1 MKESFGS
8 GPVKLLAS
16 FFYLGYCP
24 MIPGTMGTLGGAGLF
39 LIIRFLAPGFL
50 PENLGGLNAGY
61 LIFLALFFLAGVY
74 SAGRGEKIWREKD
87 SPRIVI
93 DEAFGFFITLF
104 CVPFSVGVAIAGFIL
119 NRVFDIT
126 KPFPIRRLEEKV
138 PGGWGVMGDDLLAG
152 IYSNLAL
159 RLILLLFGW

>member
-8 GPVKLLAS
+8 SPVKLLAS

-24 MIPGTMGTLGGAGLF
+24 VMPGTIGTLGGVVLF
-39 LIIRFLAPGFL
+39 LLLRFLAPGFL
-50 PENLGGLNAGY
+50 PEDLGELRAGY
-61 LIFLALFFLAGVY
+61 LIFLALFFLAGAY

-93 DEAFGFFITLF
+93 DEAFSFFITLF
-104 CVPFSVGVAIAGFIL
+104 CIPFSAGTAIVGFIL
-119 NRVFDIT
+119 NRVFDVA

-138 PGGWGVMGDDLLAG
+138 PGGWGVMTDDLLAG
-152 IYSNLAL
+152 IYGNLVL
-159 RLILLLFGW
+159 RLILFLFGR